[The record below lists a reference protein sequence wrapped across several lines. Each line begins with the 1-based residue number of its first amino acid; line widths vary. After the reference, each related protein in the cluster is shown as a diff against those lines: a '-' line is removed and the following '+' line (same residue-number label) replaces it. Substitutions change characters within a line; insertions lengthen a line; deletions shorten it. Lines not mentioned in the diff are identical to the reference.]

1 MSLMTMVEL
10 ETAAK
15 ETGASTEHI
24 ERLIEL
30 GLIQAAQ
37 NLERHTIIPLERLRR
52 LESILEGVDLSEIEG
67 QPIHLAE
74 ASRDYGIPVSS
85 LSRWYRSG
93 YIRKMGKDRNRV
105 LLNEADVAFVKLV
118 IESRDLR
125 PGQSLGYVLRN
136 L

>member
-1 MSLMTMVEL
+1 MVEL
-10 ETAAK
+10 ETAVK

-37 NLERHTIIPLERLRR
+37 NLERQIIPLERLRR
-52 LESILEGVDLSEIEG
+52 LESILEGVDLSELEG
-67 QPIHLAE
+67 KTIHLAE
-74 ASRDYGIPVSS
+74 ASRDYDIPVSS

-105 LLNEADVAFVKLV
+105 LLNEADVAFIKLV
-118 IESRDLR
+118 IESQDLK